1 MYATETY
8 VRHEVRELHAM
19 IKDMANDLGGDIRYL
34 NQEIINLSE
43 RLTMLETQI
52 ENLRQQV
59 DNWTTRLFNYY
70 IKKTFSMQAHIKNK
84 LC

>member
-8 VRHEVRELHAM
+8 VRHEVKELHAM

-43 RLTMLETQI
+43 RLSMLETQL
-52 ENLRQQV
+52 ENLRQNIV
-59 DNWTTRLFNYY
+59 EKLAYLNIIDKKRL
-70 IKKTFSMQAHIKNK
+70 
-84 LC
+84 LCKCRMKI

>member
-8 VRHEVRELHAM
+8 IRHEVRELHSM

-43 RLTMLETQI
+43 RLSRLETQL
-52 ENLRQQV
+52 ESVRQNI
-59 DNWTTRLFNYY
+59 D
-70 IKKTFSMQAHIKNK
+70 S
-84 LC
+84 

>member
-8 VRHEVRELHAM
+8 IRHEVRELHSM

-43 RLTMLETQI
+43 RLSRLETRL
-52 ENLRQQV
+52 ESLRQSI
-59 DNWTTRLFNYY
+59 D
-70 IKKTFSMQAHIKNK
+70 S
-84 LC
+84 

>member
-8 VRHEVRELHAM
+8 IRHEVRELHSM

-43 RLTMLETQI
+43 RLSRLETQL
-52 ENLRQQV
+52 ESLRQSI
-59 DNWTTRLFNYY
+59 D
-70 IKKTFSMQAHIKNK
+70 S
-84 LC
+84 

>member
-8 VRHEVRELHAM
+8 IRHEVRELHSM

-43 RLTMLETQI
+43 RLSRLETQV
-52 ENLRQQV
+52 ESVRQNI
-59 DNWTTRLFNYY
+59 D
-70 IKKTFSMQAHIKNK
+70 S
-84 LC
+84 

>member
-8 VRHEVRELHAM
+8 VRHEVKELHAM

-43 RLTMLETQI
+43 RLSMLETQL
-52 ENLRQQV
+52 ENLRQNI
-59 DNWTTRLFNYY
+59 D
-70 IKKTFSMQAHIKNK
+70 S
-84 LC
+84 

>member
-8 VRHEVRELHAM
+8 IRHEVRELHSM

-43 RLTMLETQI
+43 RLSRLETQL
-52 ENLRQQV
+52 ESLRQNI
-59 DNWTTRLFNYY
+59 D
-70 IKKTFSMQAHIKNK
+70 S
-84 LC
+84 

>member
-8 VRHEVRELHAM
+8 IRHEVRELHSM

-43 RLTMLETQI
+43 RLSRLENQL
-52 ENLRQQV
+52 ESLRQNI
-59 DNWTTRLFNYY
+59 D
-70 IKKTFSMQAHIKNK
+70 S
-84 LC
+84 

>member
-8 VRHEVRELHAM
+8 VRHEVRELHSM

-43 RLTMLETQI
+43 RLTMLESQI

-59 DNWTTRLFNYY
+59 EN
-70 IKKTFSMQAHIKNK
+70 
-84 LC
+84 